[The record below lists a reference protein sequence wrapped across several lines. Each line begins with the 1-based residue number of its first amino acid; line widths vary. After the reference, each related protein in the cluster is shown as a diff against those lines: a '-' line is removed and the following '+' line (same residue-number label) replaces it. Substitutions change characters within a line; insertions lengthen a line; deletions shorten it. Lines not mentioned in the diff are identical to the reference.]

1 METLFMVFM
10 AFAAIVCVFAVVV
23 VLRDVI
29 KDMVDS
35 RKEKKAAEA
44 PCEACPQEEPAPAEP
59 AVAEPAVAEELVESV
74 AVAEEPV
81 PESEEGKI
89 SFEANTK
96 DTLEEKY
103 LRLSS
108 ECKAYYDEIVK
119 YAANAEGAKR
129 VKNAR
134 YEEYKV
140 GNSRIVRVLIKRDVI
155 QCEFTLV
162 NSEFRNYV
170 NENKISVKQS
180 ATIIKVTDE
189 EAVTAVKNSID
200 IAMKAIAEEKEY
212 KRQLAREKRRAKRQ
226 SAENGQTT

>member
-1 METLFMVFM
+1 METVFMVFM

-29 KDMVDS
+29 KDMSAS
-35 RKEKKAAEA
+35 RKQKKGAADE
-44 PCEACPQEEPAPAEP
+44 PCEKAPQEETAAPAEP
-59 AVAEPAVAEELVESV
+59 AAAEEIAESV
-74 AVAEEPV
+74 AVAQEPV
-81 PESEEGKI
+81 SETEEGKI

-108 ECKAYYDEIVK
+108 EYKAYYDEIVR

-129 VKNAR
+129 VKNTR

-140 GNSRIVRVLIKRDVI
+140 GNSRIVRILIKRDVI

-162 NSEFRNYV
+162 NSEFRNY
-170 NENKISVKQS
+170 
-180 ATIIKVTDE
+180 
-189 EAVTAVKNSID
+189 
-200 IAMKAIAEEKEY
+200 
-212 KRQLAREKRRAKRQ
+212 
-226 SAENGQTT
+226 